1 MGDLTVG
8 GSCKQGHFLSL
19 RDVVSVRA
27 RTLVMEKATN
37 MVTRGLNQE
46 GTCIIYI
53 YILYINLY
61 TYIYIYTYSIYIY
74 VALDFTSDDLIN
86 FIMLI

>member
-53 YILYINLY
+53 YIIYKFI
-61 TYIYIYTYSIYIY
+61 YIYIYTYSIYIY

>member
-53 YILYINLY
+53 YIIYKFI
-61 TYIYIYTYSIYIY
+61 YIYIYIQYIY
-74 VALDFTSDDLIN
+74 
-86 FIMLI
+86 M